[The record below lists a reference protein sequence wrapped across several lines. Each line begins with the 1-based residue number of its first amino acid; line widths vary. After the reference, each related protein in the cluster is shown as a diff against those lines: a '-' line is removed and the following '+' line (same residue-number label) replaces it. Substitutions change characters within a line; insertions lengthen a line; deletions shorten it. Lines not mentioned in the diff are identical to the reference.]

1 METSHSPIPDALL
14 VLSTCASAEEA
25 ARIAH
30 SLVESRLAA
39 CVNIV
44 PSIRSVYRW
53 RDMIEDA
60 TESLI
65 IVKTNRTCFP
75 ALQAEL
81 ARLHS
86 YEIPEILA
94 VSIAGGAEGY
104 LNWLALALASPE
116 AAG

>member
-1 METSHSPIPDALL
+1 MSDALL
-14 VLSTCASAEEA
+14 VLSTCGSEEEA
-25 ARIAH
+25 ARIARA
-30 SLVESRLAA
+30 LVETRLAA

-60 TESLI
+60 AESLLI
-65 IVKTNRTCFP
+65 IKTNQSRFP

-86 YEIPEILA
+86 YEVPEILA
-94 VSIAGGAEGY
+94 VPVAAGAEAY
-104 LNWLALALASPE
+104 LGWLASALESGE
-116 AAG
+116 DAG

>member
-1 METSHSPIPDALL
+1 MPDALL
-14 VLSTCASAEEA
+14 VLSACASPEEA
-25 ARIAH
+25 ARIAR

-44 PSIRSVYRW
+44 PAIRSVYRW

-60 TESLI
+60 AESLL
-65 IVKTNRTCFP
+65 IVKTDQTRYP

-86 YEIPEILA
+86 YEVPEILA
-94 VSIAGGAEGY
+94 VPVSAGSEGY
-104 LNWLALALASPE
+104 LAWLRAALESPE
-116 AAG
+116 DAG

>member
-1 METSHSPIPDALL
+1 MPDALL

-25 ARIAH
+25 ARIAR

-60 TESLI
+60 AECLL
-65 IVKTNRTCFP
+65 IVKTNQTRLP

-86 YEIPEILA
+86 YEVPEILA
-94 VSIAGGAEGY
+94 VPVAAGAESY
-104 LNWLALALASPE
+104 LAWLASALDFPE
-116 AAG
+116 DDG